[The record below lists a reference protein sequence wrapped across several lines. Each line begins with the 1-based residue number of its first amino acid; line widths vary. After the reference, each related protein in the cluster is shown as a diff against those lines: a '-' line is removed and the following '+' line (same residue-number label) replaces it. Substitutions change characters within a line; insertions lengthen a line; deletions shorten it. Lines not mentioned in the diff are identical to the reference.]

1 MHTCCTCTSATHLDS
16 ALWKL
21 CCSQTCGLAEL
32 ANPEGISHLQV
43 RLLNLEQVQHQSDTH
58 THRTMCSFSTS
69 AIPSLQVSAAHVFFH
84 ILSLICTKTVSG
96 GLALF
101 PQPRLCQNAWPSR
114 GTTKSGL
121 KRSTDRPPVVPPPV
135 RYDWTR
141 PGPPGPGRPTEPK
154 RSYDWSL
161 SSSHSAGRRS
171 QNTIPRSHSL
181 PKQLARVVPS
191 SHLPQGHPFHGELL
205 VGG

>member
-1 MHTCCTCTSATHLDS
+1 MHVCNPLGQCLVEIVLFTDLWSCRIGKPWGDITPPSPVAQLGTSTAPK
-16 ALWKL
+16 W
-21 CCSQTCGLAEL
+21 
-32 ANPEGISHLQV
+32 
-43 RLLNLEQVQHQSDTH
+43 H